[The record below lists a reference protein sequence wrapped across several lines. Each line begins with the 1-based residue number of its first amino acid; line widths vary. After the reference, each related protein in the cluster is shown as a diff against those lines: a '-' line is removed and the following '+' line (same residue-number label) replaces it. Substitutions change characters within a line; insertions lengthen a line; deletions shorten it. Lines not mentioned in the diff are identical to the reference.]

1 MHKSTV
7 TLNYG
12 HLSVQ
17 DEQLVPQW
25 YVSAI
30 ERFYIRT
37 YDASVLLIQSVER
50 FYARLSTVIQ
60 SVE

>member
-1 MHKSTV
+1 
-7 TLNYG
+7 
-12 HLSVQ
+12 VQ

-50 FYARLSTVIQ
+50 FYARLNTVNTECREVLRT
-60 SVE
+60 S

>member
-1 MHKSTV
+1 M
-7 TLNYG
+7 
-12 HLSVQ
+12 Q